1 MNRGKENIN
10 HLLASF
16 KIELEKLYLDRFD
29 RLILF
34 GSYSR
39 NDASDYS
46 DIDLMV
52 VLKDQNISPFKE
64 IDFTNELVFKYMLDY
79 DKQISIVPTTLQK
92 LNSQN
97 SPLMTNVRN
106 EGILI

>member
-1 MNRGKENIN
+1 MKGGKENIN
-10 HLLASF
+10 QLLSSF
-16 KIELEKLYLDRFD
+16 KSDLEKLYLDRFD

-34 GSYSR
+34 GSYSK

-64 IDFTNELVFKYMLDY
+64 IDFTNELVFKYMMDY
-79 DKQISIVPTTLQK
+79 DKQISIIPTTLKK
-92 LNSQN
+92 LKNQN
-97 SPLMTNVRN
+97 SPLMTNIRN